1 MPLGCTLCLV
11 LLFTWVVSLVCFPE
25 SGERSLAPPVMARD
39 RRLRCGCTFCQ
50 GLPFPLLVALLLG
63 PSVPAGVCSARHF
76 SRGSCIRYHRYL
88 PITALAWI
96 VAGMPYGVFLLS
108 RPPSF
113 LGWLPVLVSLRPVCA
128 CLQHPSCSGFPQPDV
143 ITPCSSSACTH
154 GQILHAWSPCG
165 WWCSR
170 ASRLGLL
177 QVCAVAAPS
186 V

>member
-1 MPLGCTLCLV
+1 
-11 LLFTWVVSLVCFPE
+11 
-25 SGERSLAPPVMARD
+25 MARD

-63 PSVPAGVCSARHF
+63 PSVPACVCSTRQF
-76 SRGSCIRYHRYL
+76 SRGPCLRYHRYL

-108 RPPSF
+108 RPTSF

-143 ITPCSSSACTH
+143 ITAVQPAPSGKYSML
-154 GQILHAWSPCG
+154 GLPYG